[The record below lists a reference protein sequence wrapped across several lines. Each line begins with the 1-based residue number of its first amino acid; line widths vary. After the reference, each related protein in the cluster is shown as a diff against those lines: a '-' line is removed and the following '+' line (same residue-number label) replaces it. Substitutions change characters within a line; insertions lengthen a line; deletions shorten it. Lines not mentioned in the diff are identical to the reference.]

1 MTLTML
7 MALAAMSGATQAEGN
22 LPGWLA
28 GDWAC
33 RAQMLAGG
41 PIWRS
46 ESWERDDW
54 SGLTG
59 VVRGG
64 QQRAGSTLSEIS
76 LARILDVGDGLV
88 LSWSEGSGPVRE
100 FRAVE
105 TGENSILF
113 QADDGG
119 TPERIA
125 YRRVSASLTVT
136 HSRRNGRDARSWRYA
151 RVGIH
156 TGAPEC

>member
-7 MALAAMSGATQAEGN
+7 MALAAMSGTAQAEDT

-33 RAQMLAGG
+33 RGQMLAGG

-46 ESWERDDW
+46 EIWERDDW

-64 QQRAGSTLSEIS
+64 QQRAGSALAEIS
-76 LARILDVGDGLV
+76 LARILDGGDGLV
-88 LSWSEGSGPVRE
+88 LSYSEGSGPVRE

-105 TGENSILF
+105 IGANAIVF
-113 QADDGG
+113 QAGDGG
-119 TPERIA
+119 TPGRIA
-125 YRRVSASLTVT
+125 YRRDPFSFTVT
-136 HSRRNGRDARSWRYA
+136 HSRRDGSDARTWRYA
-151 RVGIH
+151 RAGIH